1 MSLKSLSWR
10 SLFSSPSE
18 RAGGQRSSVLANPDT
33 SVSAAISYQGTD
45 TVETPTSLLWALG
58 TGSTTTDPVPLVI
71 RAGKTTV
78 WSGEMTTR
86 VLYPDLFTSDFG
98 VPEEF
103 LFGTG
108 HDTGEFVVRAQNV
121 GGAPEGYWYS
131 DIFEGLPVCQAVP
144 CVDGLSV
151 FAQWQALPESE
162 VLQRAHWE
170 FSIEAAPEPKT
181 LCLVLLGFVGVAAG
195 RFGKILSRQ
204 TRLTPAVLPWKGSDQ
219 GIGSIARVDPHALQ
233 RRPVRDGRYDQVPVA
248 LEADEPPVEQVVDA
262 RRQEQP
268 VLAVQSLRVI

>member
-1 MSLKSLSWR
+1 MSLKSLF
-10 SLFSSPSE
+10 LAVALLVSPPRGLVASAV
-18 RAGGQRSSVLANPDT
+18 RYLQTPIT

-71 RAGKTTV
+71 RAGNTTV

-195 RFGKILSRQ
+195 RFGKILF
-204 TRLTPAVLPWKGSDQ
+204 PPNA
-219 GIGSIARVDPHALQ
+219 PHACGPPLE
-233 RRPVRDGRYDQVPVA
+233 RERSRDRLNCPCRPPCVPA
-248 LEADEPPVEQVVDA
+248 KAGA
-262 RRQEQP
+262 RR
-268 VLAVQSLRVI
+268 AIR